1 MKLTPGSISPTH
13 WHKAQICQQQNWCH
27 SISPTKLFPTLPGR
41 TLNFYVLCST
51 LRARKISINIQV
63 QKLLVECWSNWPL
76 ISYAWKKAMPTSEKH
91 SVSWWRNNKEFLI
104 YWKKFFFEEAPSD
117 SQVVW
122 AIDLIQGLCEMFF
135 VFMWLLLTG
144 KCYIQ
149 TTYLAAVH

>member
-1 MKLTPGSISPTH
+1 LTFQSL
-13 WHKAQICQQQNWCH
+13 KR
-27 SISPTKLFPTLPGR
+27 TKYQLIELMLLCLPSTPWGQFNQR
-41 TLNFYVLCST
+41 STSNFYAHRFRKSSWQSLFRFWD
-51 LRARKISINIQV
+51 LRA
-63 QKLLVECWSNWPL
+63 QKLRVEHWWNWHRGRFHQP
-76 ISYAWKKAMPTSEKH
+76 IGTKRKYAS
-91 SVSWWRNNKEFLI
+91 SRNKEFLI